1 MVGQIDLDAGGC
13 RLRHMPPTRSD
24 RVGGGVIVAFL
35 QIGAANLYVLV
46 LDLAS
51 TETGSCVNYNGLS
64 LIHI

>member
-1 MVGQIDLDAGGC
+1 
-13 RLRHMPPTRSD
+13 MPSTRSD

-51 TETGSCVNYNGLS
+51 TETGSCVNYNGFAIVIIQFLSKLS